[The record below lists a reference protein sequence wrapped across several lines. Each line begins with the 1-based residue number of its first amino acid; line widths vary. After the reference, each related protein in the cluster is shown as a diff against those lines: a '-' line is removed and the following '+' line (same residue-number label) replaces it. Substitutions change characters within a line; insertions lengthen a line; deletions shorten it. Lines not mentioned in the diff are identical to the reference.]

1 MLSRVANAVYWMSR
15 YLERADNVARFIHVN
30 IHLMMDLGL
39 SHDNDRWAPL
49 VAASGD
55 DSDFKLRYQNYSEKD
70 VLHFLTFDEENPN
83 SIISC
88 IDRARENART
98 VREILSSDLWM
109 AINDVYHLTQKQS
122 RKRKISDL
130 QDFYLAIRRSGYIFT
145 GLLEDTMTH
154 NESWHFADL
163 GRMLERAD
171 KTARILDVKYFLLL
185 PSLDYFDSPYDA
197 VEWSAV
203 LKSVSAFEMY
213 LKQYHAINYKNVAN
227 FLIFSP
233 HFPRSMLRCTH
244 QAARSLHSI
253 IASTG
258 REVAEEQSLSTL
270 RSFLADSTIDSVLNQ
285 GMHEFI
291 DCFQSQ
297 INAVDTDIYK
307 MFFAGG

>member
-15 YLERADNVARFIHVN
+15 YLERADNVARFVHVN
-30 IHLMMDLGL
+30 IHLMLDLGL
-39 SHDNDRWAPL
+39 EHDNGRWAPL

-55 DSDFKLRYQNYSEKD
+55 DDDFRRRYDDHNEKN

-83 SIISC
+83 SILSC
-88 IDRARENART
+88 IHRARENART

-109 AINDVYHLTQKQS
+109 AINDVHHLTQKQA
-122 RKRKISDL
+122 RRRKIGDL
-130 QDFYLAIRRSGYIFT
+130 QDFYLSIRRAGYVFT

-154 NESWHFADL
+154 GEAWHFADL

-185 PSLDYFDSPYDA
+185 PSLEYFDSPYDA

-213 LKQYHAINYKNVAN
+213 LKQHHTINYKNVAD
-227 FLIFSP
+227 FLIFHPS
-233 HFPRSMLRCTH
+233 FPRSILRCTH

-253 IASTG
+253 VAATG
-258 REVAEEQSLSTL
+258 RDTDIEQSMATL
-270 RSFLADSTIDSVLNQ
+270 RAFLADATIDSVLNH

-291 DCFQSQ
+291 DTFQTHS
-297 INAVDTDIYK
+297 NALDREIGQT
-307 MFFAGG
+307 FFAD